1 MLSKKLTFSL
11 TSLVAMIAFGLA
23 FVLPVADAA
32 EWWQYEPE
40 VTLSVTDV
48 SNAPGN
54 QVEAYAARTGDAAG
68 NPLQIPLGAA
78 SSFDFFIKVTK
89 GQASVNVGI
98 NGSTVVSSGAVT
110 GGVADQL
117 DLSDLRFTLLD
128 EDGVVISSPNSA
140 GATVADY
147 IGLFGTAA
155 ENVLAPVH
163 SVDDGKNFR
172 VTITGSAFSD
182 TTAGNAAAMLV
193 HLPAGSFRNT
203 EPAAVSA
210 SLVDAEARA
219 TGKNKKAP
227 DHNLPIMLVP
237 AEPAAGNPDV
247 VSTVRIV
254 STATTAASRFQEA
267 QVSGPFQIRITL
279 TEEGHNFASADGK
292 KSDYISVI
300 NGTLTRIVPGVPFLA
315 ATAPLQTPPIAEGNY
330 PAATDIPG
338 ASGRDQ
344 MYHPYLVTIEP
355 DLRIRSNAHENR
367 VRNVEIRVKAF
378 NDLAIPAN
386 GWVPPTNYALAVN
399 RSLLSVPI
407 NPAAITDIFAP
418 AGKDKPSNEKF
429 LPDGLVIPA
438 GGYLVIAQG
447 NAAQT
452 GITSSPAKIADKK
465 LPAQKLYNVSYGF
478 GFPAP
483 GNDLEAL
490 FRVGGTI
497 RLSHADIAENTP
509 ATGAKANDNGYLVS
523 NTAHAAGS
531 VVISEIMWGRDAS
544 LGTGDATK
552 SQWIELYNPGAV
564 DISIDQN
571 EWTLA
576 FYQGSGPA
584 GANMI
589 DEVSNASPYWPAP
602 GSSGATLAQRRVD
615 VVDPDQP
622 NDPIVASVFENFDLG
637 TVQSMYRKIA
647 GTTVMSG
654 TSLDSWM
661 GSTAAG
667 TRNLSGLRAGTP
679 GAETPYTPPAAPPEP
694 APVVTPV
701 AMKDD
706 IMITEIMV
714 DTGSGRLPQWLELTN
729 VSGAEVSL
737 AGWSVEIENAAG
749 DADVIAAKV
758 EINLSGT
765 LGIGG
770 GEGAGGT
777 MGKSLLLV
785 GGTARSSSN
794 LADSDR
800 VVDISSQVVQRGR
813 YTFLSSIGF
822 KITLVPPQTTGI
834 LQYGDMA
841 GNLGAAAAWDIPM
854 DDAGRSSLIRR
865 EMLADGMATMGTDAN
880 GWVLASDTPLVS
892 GPPTWYGSDED
903 AGTPGYDAGGPL
915 PVELSHFRPARDK
928 ATGAVVIT
936 WSTQSELNNAGFF
949 IKRSNQSDG
958 EFKVINA
965 TMIAGAGTTSEKQ
978 SYTYTDTTAQPN
990 IVYYYQIEDVSL
1002 DGQRQ
1007 TLTRAYRLKGHIGAA
1022 GKATTTWGELKSSR
1036 EQ

>member
-23 FVLPVADAA
+23 FVLPVADAE
-32 EWWQYEPE
+32 EWWEYKPE

-54 QVEAYAARTGDAAG
+54 QVEAYAARTGTAAG

-78 SSFDFFIKVTK
+78 SSFEFFIKVTK
-89 GQASVNVGI
+89 GQASVNAGI
-98 NGSTVVSSGAVT
+98 NGGSPVT
-110 GGVADQL
+110 GRVADQL

-128 EDGVVISSPNSA
+128 EDGVVISSPSGTGTTVSA
-140 GATVADY
+140 Y
-147 IGLFGTAA
+147 IGLFGSEA
-155 ENVLAPVH
+155 ETLIEPVH
-163 SVDDGKNFR
+163 SVDDGRNFR
-172 VTITGSAFSD
+172 VTI
-182 TTAGNAAAMLV
+182 AGPSFTSAAAVLV

-203 EPAAVSA
+203 EPAAVAA
-210 SLVDAEARA
+210 SLVDAQARP
-219 TGKNKKAP
+219 TGTNKKAP
-227 DHNLPIMLVP
+227 EHNLPIMLVP
-237 AEPAAGNPDV
+237 AEPTAGNPEV

-254 STATTAASRFQEA
+254 STATTAVSRFQEA

-279 TEEGHNFASADGK
+279 TEEGHNFAAADGA
-292 KSDYISVI
+292 KSDYISVV

-315 ATAPLQTPPIAEGNY
+315 ATDPQTPPIAEGNY
-330 PAATDIPG
+330 ADAAAIPG

-355 DLRIRSNAHENR
+355 DLSIRSNAHENR

-378 NDLAIPAN
+378 NDLVIPPN

-465 LPAQKLYNVSYGF
+465 LPAQKLYNVSYEF

-497 RLSHADIAENTP
+497 RLSHADVAENTP
-509 ATGAKANDNGYLVS
+509 ATGAKANDKGYLVS

-544 LGTGDATK
+544 LGTGDSTK

-564 DISIDQN
+564 DISIDN
-571 EWTLA
+571 SEWTLA

-615 VVDPDQP
+615 VVDPDQDG
-622 NDPIVASVFENFDLG
+622 DPIVASVFENFDLG
-637 TVQSMYRKIA
+637 TVQSMYRKID

-714 DTGSGRLPQWLELTN
+714 DTGSGRLPQWIELTN

-737 AGWSVEIENAAG
+737 AGWSVEIENAAA
-749 DADVIAAKV
+749 DTDVIGSSLS
-758 EINLSGT
+758 INLIGT
-765 LGIGG
+765 LGVGG
-770 GEGAGGT
+770 GEDAGGT

-794 LADSDR
+794 LAGSDR
-800 VVDISSQVVQRGR
+800 VVDISAAVNQRGR
-813 YTFLSSIGF
+813 YTFLSPIGF
-822 KITLVPPQTTGI
+822 LITLLPPQTTGI
-834 LQYGDMA
+834 VQYGDMA
-841 GNLGAAAAWDIPM
+841 GNLDAAEAWEIPM
-854 DDAGRSSLIRR
+854 DDSGRSSLIRR
-865 EMLADGMATMGTDAN
+865 EMDAGVATMGTDAN

-892 GPPTWYGSDED
+892 GPTTWYGSDED

-1002 DGQRQ
+1002 DGHRQ

-1022 GKATTTWGELKSSR
+1022 GKATTTWGELKSSL